1 MQGLIFDFDGLI
13 VDTELA
19 AFQTWQEVYHEHGCV
34 LPLSIYAQCIG
45 SPGAF
50 DTHAHLESQLGRSLD
65 RTAIKTHRRQRYV
78 EMTQGQDVLPGVREY
93 LDEAKQYG
101 LKLAVASSSARE
113 WVAGHLVRFG
123 LDGYFDA
130 VRCSD
135 DAKRVKP
142 DPELYQL
149 ALSAL
154 DLSPDQ
160 AIAFEDSPHGVT
172 AAQRA
177 GLVCVAVP
185 NAVTSQLSLDHADLC
200 LASFADLSLGQLLER
215 VKRVKQ
221 KPVAPSSSL
230 STK

>member
-19 AFQTWQEVYHEHGCV
+19 SFQTWQEVYREHGCS
-34 LPLSIYAQCIG
+34 LPLTTYAQCIG

-50 DTHAHLESQLGRSLD
+50 DTHAHLESQLGRPLD
-65 RTAIKTHRRQRYV
+65 RIAIKTRRRQRYV
-78 EMTQGQDVLPGVREY
+78 EMTQGQGVLPGIREY
-93 LDEAKQYG
+93 LTEAKQRG
-101 LKLAVASSSARE
+101 LKLAVASSSHRE
-113 WVAGHLVRFG
+113 WVAGHLTRFG

-130 VRCSD
+130 LRCAD

-149 ALSAL
+149 ALAAL
-154 DLSPDQ
+154 ELSPEH

-172 AAQRA
+172 AAKRA

-185 NAVTSQLSLDHADLC
+185 NAVTCQLPLDHADLC
-200 LASFADLSLGQLLER
+200 LTSFTDLSLGQLLTQ
-215 VKRVKQ
+215 VKQ
-221 KPVAPSSSL
+221 TRDK
-230 STK
+230 STD

>member
-34 LPLSIYAQCIG
+34 LPLTTYAQCIG

-65 RTAIKTHRRQRYV
+65 RTAIKTQRRQRYV
-78 EMTQGQDVLPGVREY
+78 AMTQGQGVLPGVREY
-93 LDEAKQYG
+93 LAEAKQRG
-101 LKLAVASSSARE
+101 LTLAVASSSPRE
-113 WVAGHLVRFG
+113 WVAGHLAQFG

-130 VRCSD
+130 LRCAD
-135 DAKRVKP
+135 DAKRLKP

-149 ALSAL
+149 ALTAL
-154 DLSPDQ
+154 GLSPEQ

-185 NAVTSQLSLDHADLC
+185 NAVTCQLPLDHADLC
-200 LASFADLSLGQLLER
+200 LTSFTDLPLGQLLIQVEQTQGR
-215 VKRVKQ
+215 RED
-221 KPVAPSSSL
+221 SL
-230 STK
+230 I

>member
-19 AFQTWQEVYHEHGCV
+19 AFQTWQEVYHEHSCV
-34 LPLSIYAQCIG
+34 LPLSTYAQCIG

-113 WVAGHLVRFG
+113 WVAGHLARFG
-123 LDGYFDA
+123 LDVYFDA
-130 VRCSD
+130 LRCSD

-149 ALSAL
+149 ALTALGLSA
-154 DLSPDQ
+154 DQ
-160 AIAFEDSPHGVT
+160 AVAFEDSPHGVT
-172 AAQRA
+172 AAKRA

-185 NAVTSQLSLDHADLC
+185 NAVTCQLPLDHADLR
-200 LASFADLSLGQLLER
+200 LTSFTELSLGQLL
-215 VKRVKQ
+215 KQVKQ
-221 KPVAPSSSL
+221 TQDR
-230 STK
+230 STD